1 MTRSSG
7 SKQKGLQKSLMFLF
21 LAAFFSWLGISFVN
35 NMLVPQ
41 LIDLENPRYGIIQD
55 RLECKGTLIYSEK
68 VIKAPQRGKIKFLI
82 DQGER
87 VRLGTQVAQVTAAT
101 IETSTGEKIFTV
113 KAPLTGLVTYHI
125 DGLEQVLTPKSLN
138 ELELTKV
145 EKLKG
150 TAKESAQGE
159 EVEKGQ
165 IIGKII
171 DNLESVYIYAQLE
184 KGAIDPKYLE
194 IGKFVQLQM
203 GKNTELDFWK
213 VIEVK
218 LSKEADLL
226 ILENRRF
233 QEPFLNNREVA
244 FGIVKTRFEG
254 YIIPEKALVKKGK
267 EPGVY
272 IKHKNTL
279 RWRPVEVVGSI
290 DGNLAIKGLAPETQ
304 FVTNPSLAREGQLV
318 Q

>member
-1 MTRSSG
+1 MPRSPG
-7 SKQKGLQKSLMFLF
+7 SKQQGLQKGLIFLF
-21 LAAFFSWLGISFVN
+21 LIAFFGWLGNSFVN

-68 VIKAPQRGKIKFLI
+68 VITAPQSGKIKFLI

-87 VRLGTQVAQVTAAT
+87 VRLGTQVAQITAAT
-101 IETSTGEKIFTV
+101 IETSSGEKVFSV
-113 KAPLTGLVTYHI
+113 RAPMTGLVTYRL
-125 DGLEQVLTPKSLN
+125 DGLEQVLTPSSFN

-150 TAKESAQGE
+150 TAKEFAQGE

-171 DNLESVYIYAQLE
+171 NNLESVYIYTQID
-184 KGAIDPKYLE
+184 KGAIDPQYLK
-194 IGKFVQLQM
+194 ISKFLQLQM
-203 GKNTELDFWK
+203 DSNADLYFWK
-213 VIEVK
+213 VIEVRP
-218 LSKEADLL
+218 SKEADLV

-233 QEPFLNNREVA
+233 REPFLNNREVD

-272 IKHKNTL
+272 IKHKETL
-279 RWRPVEVVGSI
+279 RWKPVEVIGSI